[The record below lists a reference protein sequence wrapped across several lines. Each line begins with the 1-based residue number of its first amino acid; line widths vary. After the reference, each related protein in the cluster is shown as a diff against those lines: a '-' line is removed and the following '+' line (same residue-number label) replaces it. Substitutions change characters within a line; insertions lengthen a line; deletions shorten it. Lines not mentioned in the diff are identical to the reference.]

1 MRESDHDCVQ
11 SHEDFTYT
19 VDSAEPATTQTGAT
33 VDAITVNTDK
43 KNKGSG
49 LDGLGGGRLD

>member
-19 VDSAEPATTQTGAT
+19 VDSDESATTQTDAT
-33 VDAITVNTDK
+33 VDVITVDTDK
-43 KNKGSG
+43 KNNGSG
-49 LDGLGGGRLD
+49 LDGLGGGRLV